1 MSYYATWF
9 LILAPADAVERHG
22 PALRAQLAEHA
33 AAPGTRALWQ
43 RWERGE
49 LGLDELEALASG
61 PFGLDVEAMY
71 AVWEDC
77 GDLRPYGAVSARN
90 RFPMLGLA
98 HALGPARMAEL
109 PGWFGDLVLSPAEVR
124 ATLPTVEAVFALDGA
139 ERAEAERRAV
149 EALWSADPVRD
160 LFDTAVPIWRTAA
173 AGGHGLIGAQI
184 VP

>member
-9 LILAPADAVERHG
+9 LVLAPAGAVERHG

-33 AAPGTRALWQ
+33 AAPGTRALWR
-43 RWERGE
+43 RWEREE
-49 LGLDELEALASG
+49 LGFDELEALASG

-77 GDLRPYGAVSARN
+77 AGLRPYGAVSARN

-98 HALGPARMAEL
+98 HALGPERIREL
-109 PGWFGDLVLSPAEVR
+109 PGWFGDLVLSPDEVR
-124 ATLPTVEAVFALDGA
+124 STLPAVEALFALDGA
-139 ERAEAERRAV
+139 ARVEAERRA
-149 EALWSADPVRD
+149 EQALRSADPVGD
-160 LFDTAVPIWRTAA
+160 LFDTAVPIWRAA
-173 AGGHGLIGAQI
+173 AEGGHGLIGAQI